1 MITKEKILHL
11 AQLAR
16 LRLNEEE
23 IQKLTED
30 LNKILNYVEKIQE
43 LNLKETDPLIN
54 IIDRLPFREDKI
66 LDENDIK
73 KIEEIREKII
83 ENFPQKENNYLKVPK
98 ILEK

>member
-16 LRLNEEE
+16 LQLNEEE

-30 LNKILNYVEKIQE
+30 LNKILNYVEKINE
-43 LNLKETDPLIN
+43 LNLKEIEPLIN
-54 IIDRLPFREDKI
+54 IIDELPFREDKI